1 MKEKN
6 KEIPVVE
13 SSLPCHSNVGKWEG
27 GNLWEATQ
35 KSKIVMDDFRKHR
48 SHATAQSSVGM
59 TCILKPALTI
69 VKASLLCHSYVA
81 CGRRESIEGGS
92 RVTFRAKHD
101 QIAYGVDDF

>member
-69 VKASLLCHSYVA
+69 VKASLLCHSYV
-81 CGRRESIEGGS
+81 GTWGRESIEGGS
-92 RVTFRAKHD
+92 RVTFRTKHG
-101 QIAYGVDDF
+101 QIAQGVDDF